1 MNKKEKIC
9 YFIFT
14 IILILCIVWLAK
26 VTIPYYQLDIE
37 SKRAIIE
44 LAKN

>member
-1 MNKKEKIC
+1 MTKKEKF
-9 YFIFT
+9 YLFISV
-14 IILILCIVWLAK
+14 IILILSVIWLIK

-44 LAKN
+44 MAK